1 MSIDNLKSVISRRQ
15 GVLMPNRFAIYMP
28 VPLFANLDIRS
39 IVSAGIAGG
48 SVASGI
54 NSVFNDPRDLTFLCK
69 TASLP
74 GRQIATTDYST
85 NPKPKKMPYA
95 GITDDVTLT
104 FMLTQDMFAKKFFD
118 AWQSQIINPD
128 YSINYKD
135 TYTKDIIVQ
144 QLNKDNFPV
153 YTVLF
158 KNAYPVTV
166 DAIELSAD
174 SSDTISTMSV
184 SLAYDDW
191 QSTDDL
197 LDATLSS
204 LNVALPGNVGDRIGS
219 LVDDLTSKFNSI

>member
-1 MSIDNLKSVISRRQ
+1 
-15 GVLMPNRFAIYMP
+15 
-28 VPLFANLDIRS
+28 
-39 IVSAGIAGG
+39 
-48 SVASGI
+48 
-54 NSVFNDPRDLTFLCK
+54 
-69 TASLP
+69 
-74 GRQIATTDYST
+74 
-85 NPKPKKMPYA
+85 
-95 GITDDVTLT
+95 
-104 FMLTQDMFAKKFFD
+104 MLTQDMFAKKFFD